1 MQSVKTSF
9 LARNSNY
16 VLDWG
21 FAKKIRNEKFV
32 KICLDSP
39 INLTNFFESSFQNST
54 LAILRFSCT
63 MFLSKT
69 CWDTWY
75 INFAYRKK
83 YCIGFWREF
92 SNLTFFN
99 FVSHMYLISS
109 SKEILETKIDWKDE
123 RKIWEIDLLS
133 SGFGTCG
140 RSFLIKG
147 SFVSGV
153 QWS

>member
-54 LAILRFSCT
+54 LAMLRFSCVRGFYPKLVGT
-63 MFLSKT
+63 PGILTLLTEKNIALDFGANFQILHFLTLYRT
-69 CWDTWY
+69 C
-75 INFAYRKK
+75 I
-83 YCIGFWREF
+83 
-92 SNLTFFN
+92 
-99 FVSHMYLISS
+99 
-109 SKEILETKIDWKDE
+109 
-123 RKIWEIDLLS
+123 
-133 SGFGTCG
+133 
-140 RSFLIKG
+140 
-147 SFVSGV
+147 
-153 QWS
+153 